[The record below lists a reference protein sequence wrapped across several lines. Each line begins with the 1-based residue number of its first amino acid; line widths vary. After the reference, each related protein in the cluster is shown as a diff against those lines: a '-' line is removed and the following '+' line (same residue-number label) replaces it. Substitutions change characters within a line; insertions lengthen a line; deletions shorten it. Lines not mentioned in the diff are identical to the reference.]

1 MACLIRV
8 SVLKPKAVQFTI
20 KKKYQILTFQKREE
34 MLVIWLINFLSIDKF
49 IHFSA
54 ARNVTFS
61 AAHALKMCEFPEM
74 FYKLTLKRSCALPGS
89 QIRLP
94 FCH

>member
-49 IHFSA
+49 IHCSDHFSA

-74 FYKLTLKRSCALPGS
+74 FYKLSL
-89 QIRLP
+89 
-94 FCH
+94 